1 MNEIDKSI
9 YDNLELLPEDLQGW
23 NGDSKVFKNLID
35 NINPKVIIEV
45 GTWKGLSAITMA
57 EHIKHTNKSTKIYCV
72 DTWLGAVEF
81 WSSHKST
88 PERDL
93 LLKNGYPNI
102 YYQFLSNVV
111 HRKVE
116 DIIIPFPNTSHIG
129 YLYFKHQ
136 NIRADMIYIDA
147 SHEEFDV
154 YYDIKRYM
162 NILNING
169 VIFGD
174 DYKHWEGV
182 KKAVDKYAYE
192 NDLDVE
198 LLENNFWVLKKI

>member
-35 NINPKVIIEV
+35 NTNPKVIIEV